1 MMNFMIKIKIRTYI
15 LLGFHVTLNSSPFV
29 GVDRFDII
37 RPRNVTSIS
46 GPRIT
51 DSDFS
56 KRYCKRSIIPM
67 SKKSKRR
74 AAKKLKNFF
83 LLNKEVEF
91 KKFNHI

>member
-1 MMNFMIKIKIRTYI
+1 MIHSQASTYI

-74 AAKKLKNFF
+74 AILRLKKQQQN
-83 LLNKEVEF
+83 
-91 KKFNHI
+91 